1 MYINYINII
10 IIVLLLLLLLLLYI
24 PYSLSFPFLSLWA
37 MKKEH
42 NKFLQD
48 AEQEANMVEMA
59 LLCDSR
65 LAGVPVR
72 AVNFDRFGR

>member
-10 IIVLLLLLLLLLYI
+10 IILLLLLLLLLYI